1 MEIELVGLETVGWN
15 LGQGVTF
22 FQLSDGDFD
31 RCPGPIEIPNLF
43 RSEWE
48 IGYKD
53 LIGVTLQ
60 SEKSQLFG
68 VLLGEGATDYYKT
81 MRLLPPER
89 FVEKL
94 GCSPVLLEP
103 VITKGSCF
111 LSDRTGHLGYDDI
124 ANPLLIQRLDKF
136 VIEKTGIGSYSDPVD
151 ARGNLSQTFFE
162 EFRRTRRGINVSRS

>member
-89 FVEKL
+89 FVGKL

-103 VITKGSCF
+103 LITKGSYF

-124 ANPLLIQRLDKF
+124 ANPLLIQRLRKF
-136 VIEKTGIGSYSDPVD
+136 LIEKNRIGSHSGAGDVP
-151 ARGNLSQTFFE
+151 GGT
-162 EFRRTRRGINVSRS
+162 FRRHSLKNSGAPEEV